1 MLQVIISIIFVMLT
15 LSLFATTLMEI
26 IASMFSLRG
35 KQLMRGI
42 KRMLAGS
49 NQTEILEEFK
59 NNAHFQQLTSRFLFA
74 IRPPSYLSSS
84 TFASILWNVL
94 TKDKSIPLRS
104 KIEGIKDQNLQNI
117 LLQLFDQTDIKKAQ
131 FEHKIAVW
139 YDEVMER
146 VSGWYKRNTQA
157 ILIVIGLFI
166 SICFDADTV
175 SIYHQLAN
183 NPEKQIEL
191 LTLAENYIAK
201 NEENDLSSSSIVL
214 QHYDKQLSTLLDQN
228 LSGIVEPLG
237 LGWYEKTN
245 PKSFNEWLLKILG
258 WLVTT
263 LGISL
268 GAPFW
273 FDLLKKMMMI
283 KNAGGAPQ
291 TLAQSDF
298 NQTSRAMGIKLET
311 INNDSSEFEFSNP
324 GFINQPVG

>member
-1 MLQVIISIIFVMLT
+1 MLYVIISIIFVMLS
-15 LSLFATTLMEI
+15 LSLFATSLMEI
-26 IASMFSLRG
+26 IASIFSLRG
-35 KQLMRGI
+35 NHLMRGI

-59 NNAHFQQLTSRFLFA
+59 NNAHFQQLTSKFLFTD
-74 IRPPSYLSSS
+74 RPPSYLSAT
-84 TFASILWNVL
+84 TFASILWNIL
-94 TKDKSIPLRS
+94 TKDKSIPLRT
-104 KIEGIKDQNLQNI
+104 KIEGIKDQNLQHV
-117 LLQLFDQTDIKKAQ
+117 LLQLFDQIDIKKVD
-131 FEHKIAVW
+131 FEHKVAAW

-157 ILIVIGLFI
+157 ILIGIGLFV

-175 SIYHQLAN
+175 FIYHQLAN
-183 NPEKQIEL
+183 NPEKQMEL
-191 LTLAENYIAK
+191 VALAENYVAK
-201 NEENDLSSSSIVL
+201 NEQTDSSRSSKVMQYYEKKLAI
-214 QHYDKQLSTLLDQN
+214 LLDEN
-228 LSGIVEPLG
+228 LNGVSEPLG

-258 WLVTT
+258 WLITT

-273 FDLLKKMMMI
+273 FDLLKKIMMI
-283 KNAGGAPQ
+283 KNAGGLTQ
-291 TLAQSDF
+291 TRPLSDF
-298 NQTSRAMGIKLET
+298 DQSSRAMGIKLET

>member
-1 MLQVIISIIFVMLT
+1 MLS

-26 IASMFSLRG
+26 IASIFSLRG
-35 KQLMRGI
+35 NHLMRGI
-42 KRMLAGS
+42 RRMLAGS
-49 NQTEILEEFK
+49 NQQEVLEEFK
-59 NNAHFQQLTSRFLFA
+59 NNAQFQQLTSKFLFA
-74 IRPPSYLSSS
+74 IRPPSYLSAT
-84 TFASILWNVL
+84 TFASILWNIL
-94 TKDKSIPLRS
+94 TKDKSIPLRT

-117 LLQLFDQTDIKKAQ
+117 LLQLFDQIDIKKVD
-131 FEHKIAVW
+131 FEHKVAAW

-157 ILIVIGLFI
+157 ILIAIGLFV
-166 SICFDADTV
+166 SICFDADTIT
-175 SIYHQLAN
+175 IYHQLAN

-191 LTLAENYIAK
+191 LALAENYVAK
-201 NEENDLSSSSIVL
+201 HEQIDSSRSSKVMQYYEKKLAI
-214 QHYDKQLSTLLDQN
+214 LLDEN
-228 LSGIVEPLG
+228 LNGVSEPLG

-258 WLVTT
+258 WLITT

-283 KNAGGAPQ
+283 KNAGGLTQ
-291 TLAQSDF
+291 KRLLSDF
-298 NQTSRAMGIKLET
+298 DQTSRAMGIKLET